1 MSIQDSIQDILT
13 SIDNGRMALPEFQ
26 RGYVWN
32 RNQVR
37 GFFESLYRRHPV
49 GGLLVWATKSETAE
63 HRGDNQLAA
72 GMVEL
77 LLDGQ
82 QRMTTLYGV
91 IRGKPPEFFDGDAK
105 TFTGLHFH
113 METESFAFY
122 QASKMKGDPLWVDVT
137 RLMKKGLGEFIQG
150 LSSNPDTADSAA
162 KYLDRLNTLR
172 SIIDIN
178 LHIDK
183 VMGEDKT
190 VDVVV
195 DIFNRVNSGGT
206 KLSKGDLALANI
218 CAKWPDARNLL
229 KDKIAALEKH
239 GYKFTLDWLLRSV
252 TTVLTGEA
260 KFHFLYDRSV
270 DDLQDA
276 FKRSFKHID
285 ACLNMIANK
294 TGLDHD
300 QVLLARLAIPVM
312 VRYLDQRDGSLDHKE
327 QDRLLFWYVQSGM
340 WGRYSG
346 SVETIINADIDAL
359 SGDDGGLNRLIKQ
372 LRLSRGSLTVETE
385 HFAGYGRGAR
395 FYPILYLLTRMGQA
409 RDLCSGQE
417 LNKGLLGRMSSLE
430 VHHIFPKAKLRGL
443 YSQSEINAVGNF
455 CLLTEQCNKGIS
467 DRLPEEYLPER
478 EAKNPGVLASQWIPD
493 DPSLWT
499 VDRYPDFLE
508 ARKALLADATNRLL
522 GELLHGDTQWLG
534 TAAPVTEQTKPAAPG
549 GISDGDEE
557 FELDAVNQWMQEH
570 DLPAGEL
577 LHEYA
582 DPDSGAQLAVFDLA
596 WPHGIQEELSQPVV
610 LLLNE
615 PTEVLAVANKAG
627 YRCFDSVAEFKD
639 YVSREILDES
649 ESST

>member
-1 MSIQDSIQDILT
+1 MQIQTILNHIDS
-13 SIDNGRMALPEFQ
+13 GHMALPEFQ
-26 RGYVWN
+26 RGYVWS

-49 GGLLVWATKSETAE
+49 GGLLVWATKSDTAE
-63 HRGDNQLAA
+63 HRGDNQLAP
-72 GMVEL
+72 GIVKL

-105 TFTGLHFH
+105 AFTGLHFH
-113 METESFAFY
+113 MEAETFAFH
-122 QASKMKGDPLWVDVT
+122 QPSKMKDDPLWVDVT
-137 RLMKKGLGEFIQG
+137 QLMQKGLGDFIKS
-150 LSSNPDTADSAA
+150 LSNNPDVA

-172 SIIDIN
+172 SIIDIE
-178 LHIDK
+178 LHIDE
-183 VMGEDKT
+183 VTGDDKT

-218 CAKWPDARNLL
+218 CAKWPDARDSL
-229 KDKIAALEKH
+229 KGKISELEKH
-239 GYKFTLDWLLRSV
+239 GYEFTLDWLLRSV

-260 KFHFLYDRSV
+260 KFHFLYERSV
-270 DDLQDA
+270 DDLQNA

-300 QVLLARLAIPVM
+300 RVLLARLAIPVM
-312 VRYLDQRDGSLDHKE
+312 VRYLDQRNGSLDHKE
-327 QDRLLFWYVQSGM
+327 LDKLLFWYVQSGM

-346 SVETIINADIDAL
+346 SVETVINADIDAL
-359 SGDDGGLNRLIKQ
+359 SGDGEIDRLIEQ
-372 LRLSRGSLTVETE
+372 LRLWRGSLTVEPG

-430 VHHIFPKAKLRGL
+430 VHHIFPKAKLKGS
-443 YSQSEINAVGNF
+443 YSQKEINAVGNF
-455 CLLTEQCNKGIS
+455 CLLTEQCNKEIS
-467 DRLPEEYLPER
+467 DQLPEEYLPAC

-499 VDRYPDFLE
+499 LDRYPDFLE

-522 GELLHGDTQWLG
+522 GELLHGDTQWLEPS
-534 TAAPVTEQTKPAAPG
+534 APVTEQAKPAVPG
-549 GISDGDEE
+549 GVSDGDEE
-557 FELDAVNQWMQEH
+557 AELDAVNQWMQAH
-570 DLPAGEL
+570 GLPAGEL
-577 LHEYA
+577 SHEYA

-615 PTEVLAVANKAG
+615 PAEVLAVANKAG
-627 YRCFDSVAEFKD
+627 YLCFDSVAEFKD
-639 YVSREILDES
+639 YVSREILDEP
-649 ESST
+649 EPST